1 MKLSYEKNRIAFSN
15 IYSIIAKLR
24 INSEKKFYKFQA
36 QAKAYFYLLL
46 KGLDNESSKQFIRYY
61 HSKPDP

>member
-15 IYSIIAKLR
+15 IFPIIGKLR
-24 INSEKKFYKFQA
+24 INSEKKFYKSQA